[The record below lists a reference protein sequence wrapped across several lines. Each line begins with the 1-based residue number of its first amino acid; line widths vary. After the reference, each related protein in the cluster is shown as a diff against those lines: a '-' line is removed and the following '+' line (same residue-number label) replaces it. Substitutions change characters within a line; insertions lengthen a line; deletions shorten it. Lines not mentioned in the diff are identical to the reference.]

1 MWKSH
6 NNGTAMRCSSNHR
19 SLPPAWRSIIISLC
33 SLPPR
38 SPPCLG
44 VCVSV
49 RGVRGSTRLVL
60 GDTVRPRSPPPWS
73 PCSPFYSSFP
83 SSSAQLDSDASEQLD
98 SDVRGSAFNHLT
110 LLNGGEG
117 RKKIV
122 LLGGWHTQSL
132 PASSPALTCLQPGVN
147 DVQIRQPVVPSQ
159 ILWIVIFGKV
169 KNVLVDERCAK
180 VQVASCLGSRVQQ
193 RHSGHAIWRGH

>member
-1 MWKSH
+1 
-6 NNGTAMRCSSNHR
+6 MRCSSHHR
-19 SLPPAWRSIIISLC
+19 SLPPVWRSIIISLC

-38 SPPCLG
+38 SPPCLS

-73 PCSPFYSSFP
+73 LCSPFYSSFP
-83 SSSAQLDSDASEQLD
+83 SSSAQLDSDAAEQLD

-117 RKKIV
+117 GKNSAA
-122 LLGGWHTQSL
+122 GGLTHAEHLSIQPRPNL
-132 PASSPALTCLQPGVN
+132 PAARRQRRSNTPTCSALTNLMN
-147 DVQIRQPVVPSQ
+147 
-159 ILWIVIFGKV
+159 
-169 KNVLVDERCAK
+169 
-180 VQVASCLGSRVQQ
+180 
-193 RHSGHAIWRGH
+193 RHLRKS